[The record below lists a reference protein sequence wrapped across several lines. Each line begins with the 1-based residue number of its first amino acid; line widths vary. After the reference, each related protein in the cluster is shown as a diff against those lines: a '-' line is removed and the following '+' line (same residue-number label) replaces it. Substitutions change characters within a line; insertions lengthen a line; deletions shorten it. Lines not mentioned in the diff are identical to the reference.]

1 MLMWSLNY
9 IKCSMNLLAKDSFSN
24 QIFSAA
30 LNINAQPKAIQTNQK
45 SNKRGAF

>member
-9 IKCSMNLLAKDSFSN
+9 IKCSMNLLAKECFNN
-24 QIFSAA
+24 QLFSAA
-30 LNINAQPKAIQTNQK
+30 LNINAQPKAIQK